1 MMGISV
7 FGCGRCVTS
16 CLRREES
23 GVFIVRESLG
33 TNWGAKGHICPSKT
47 ACRGLGIRCAAV
59 GHDGTLATVISAV

>member
-1 MMGISV
+1 MIVLLCVLGV
-7 FGCGRCVTS
+7 FLMC
-16 CLRREES
+16 RREES
-23 GVFIVRESLG
+23 GAYIVRESLG